1 MEPSWVDGVMD
12 LVDPFA
18 DVLSFTARTNT
29 RTTVPTNTRFIFE
42 VTDLKCATPAL
53 VSLGLLNFHTYY
65 P

>member
-1 MEPSWVDGVMD
+1 MD